1 MEAATNSVAT
11 ATNNLAAAAVAG
23 GLNGTVFN
31 GLDVA
36 VIIFFAIGMLVT
48 VWFSMRKKNES
59 GKDYFLS
66 GRDANWLQIG
76 SSIFS
81 SNIGSE
87 HLVGLAGAGF
97 VTGMAMAHWEMHA
110 YWILILGWAF
120 VPLYDRM
127 KIFTM
132 PEFLELRFSRGSRNV
147 LSLLTMASLVLTKI
161 AATIYA
167 GDVVIR
173 TLLNVDSVNIFGHQ
187 IDVFWVIALSLAA
200 TTGLYTIF
208 GGMRV
213 IMYTAVLQ
221 APVLIFGSLCI
232 LYMGLRV
239 LGHGSLVDG
248 WHATVTA
255 AGKNIHLVRSI
266 HDPDWPWLAI
276 LPGSAII
283 GFWYWCTDQYIVQR
297 VLAGKNEQESRRG
310 TILAGFFK
318 LTPVF
323 IFLVPGM
330 IAFALTQTPGSGFT
344 TGGDAAYTPLVNQG
358 DAAYTSLVA
367 QILPHGLRGMV
378 ACGMIVALM
387 ASLGSKFNASATLF
401 TMDFYREWHPT
412 ASPKTEVIVGRI
424 ATAVIVFIGMCW
436 VLVIKS
442 LHMPLYEYLQN
453 VQGYLSPAIAVLF
466 AMGVFWKR
474 ATAPAAVWAFV
485 IGMIGGF
492 GRLAA
497 DLIIARPIN
506 TLKGI
511 TDGNLSML
519 HYLVNG
525 PVSVASEKTQHI
537 KDQLQEATSQMASAL
552 PLVKEQLA
560 IKIQCLQQILAATGI
575 SPDQYNEKKTIVEA
589 ALPALKTQLH
599 DQWGVVFSFQQNI
612 HWLYYCEGLF
622 VLTALLMVIIS
633 LLTKAP
639 DPKTIQYTYYGATPA
654 EKAATRAS
662 WNAWDVILSLIVV
675 GCVVL
680 FYIKF
685 W

>member
-1 MEAATNSVAT
+1 MNNPVTNAAVSTVADAATNAVTTVAVAT
-11 ATNNLAAAAVAG
+11 S
-23 GLNGTVFN
+23 NGTVFN
-31 GLDVA
+31 GLDWF
-36 VIIFFAIGMLVT
+36 VIALFGLGMIAT
-48 VWFSMRKKNES
+48 VWYSMRKKNES

-97 VTGMAMAHWEMHA
+97 ITGMAMAHWEMHG
-110 YWILILGWAF
+110 WIILILGWVF

-173 TLLNVDSVNIFGHQ
+173 TLLNVDSINLFGHQ
-187 IDVFWVIALSLAA
+187 IDVFWAIALGLAA

-221 APVLIFGSLCI
+221 TPVLIFGSVCI

-239 LGHGSLVDG
+239 LGHGNLVDG
-248 WHATVTA
+248 WHATLA
-255 AGKNIHLVRSI
+255 AVGNNVHLIRSNK
-266 HDPDWPWLAI
+266 DPEWPWLAI
-276 LPGSAII
+276 LPGSAMI

-297 VLAGKNEQESRRG
+297 VLAGKNQQESRRG
-310 TILAGFFK
+310 CILAGFFK

-330 IAFALTQTPGSGFT
+330 IAFALTQNPSASFNTS
-344 TGGDAAYTPLVNQG
+344 G

-401 TMDFYREWHPT
+401 TMDFYREWYPN
-412 ASPKTEVIVGRI
+412 ASGRTEVLVGRI
-424 ATAVIVFIGMCW
+424 ATAAIVFVGICW

-442 LHMPLYEYLQN
+442 LHTNLYLYLQN

-466 AMGVFWKR
+466 GLGVFWKR
-474 ATAPAAVWAFV
+474 ATAPAALWSFV
-485 IGMIGGF
+485 VGMIGGF
-492 GRLAA
+492 ARLAA
-497 DLIIARPIN
+497 DLVMRNDSETVSKLKQQLYHGAI
-506 TLKGI
+506 TL
-511 TDGNLSML
+511 
-519 HYLVNG
+519 
-525 PVSVASEKTQHI
+525 
-537 KDQLQEATSQMASAL
+537 
-552 PLVKEQLA
+552 
-560 IKIQCLQQILAATGI
+560 
-575 SPDQYNEKKTIVEA
+575 DQYNAGIAPIHAKFG
-589 ALPALKTQLH
+589 LLF
-599 DQWGVVFSFQQNI
+599 DFWNI
-612 HWLYYCEGLF
+612 FWLYYCEWLF
-622 VLTALLMVIIS
+622 LFTAALMIIIS

-639 DPKTIQYTYYGATPA
+639 DPKTVKYTWYGATPE
-654 EKAATRAS
+654 EKAATKAS
-662 WNAWDVILSLIVV
+662 WNAMDVVLSLIVV
-675 GCVVL
+675 GTIVV

>member
-1 MEAATNSVAT
+1 MNEITNTVGT
-11 ATNNLAAAAVAG
+11 ATNALAAASVAG
-23 GLNGTVFN
+23 GMNGTVFN
-31 GLDVA
+31 GLDLA
-36 VIIFFAIGMLVT
+36 VIIAFAIGMILT
-48 VWFSMRKKNES
+48 VWYSMRKKNES

-127 KIFTM
+127 KVFTM

-173 TLLNVDSVNIFGHQ
+173 TLLNVDKINVFGYQ
-187 IDVFWVIALSLAA
+187 IDVFWAIALGLAF
-200 TTGLYTIF
+200 TTGLYTVF

-213 IMYTAVLQ
+213 IMYTSVLQ
-221 APVLIFGSLCI
+221 APVLIFGSVCI
-232 LYMGLRV
+232 LYMGLHV
-239 LGHGSLVDG
+239 LGHGSLVEG
-248 WHATVTA
+248 WKATMATV
-255 AGKNIHLVRSI
+255 GSNVHLVRSI

-297 VLAGKNEQESRRG
+297 VLAGKNQQESRRG

-330 IAFALTQTPGSGFT
+330 VAFALTKTPGVGFST
-344 TGGDAAYTPLVNQG
+344 NG

-412 ASPKTEVIVGRI
+412 ASPKTEVVVGRI
-424 ATAVIVFIGMCW
+424 ATAAIVFIGICW
-436 VLVIKS
+436 VLVIKN
-442 LHMPLYEYLQN
+442 LQMPLYLYLQN

-466 AMGVFWKR
+466 GLGVFWKR
-474 ATAPAAVWAFV
+474 ATAPAALWAFV

-497 DLIIARPIN
+497 DLV
-506 TLKGI
+506 
-511 TDGNLSML
+511 M
-519 HYLVNG
+519 H
-525 PVSVASEKTQHI
+525 SEA
-537 KDQLQEATSQMASAL
+537 DAVSAL
-552 PLVKEQLA
+552 KQSLYHSYQAMQAGTVTAAQYGDALAQYNTGIAA
-560 IKIQCLQQILAATGI
+560 IKSHHNPLLF
-575 SPDQYNEKKTIVEA
+575 DF
-589 ALPALKTQLH
+589 
-599 DQWGVVFSFQQNI
+599 WNI

-633 LLTKAP
+633 LMTKAP
-639 DPKTIQYTYYGATPA
+639 DPKTIKYTYYGATPE
-654 EKAATRAS
+654 EKAATKAS
-662 WNAWDVILSLIVV
+662 WNAWDVILSLIVI

>member
-1 MEAATNSVAT
+1 MNEITNSVLAATNSMDVAT
-11 ATNNLAAAAVAG
+11 NALATASVAG
-23 GLNGTVFN
+23 GMNGTVFN
-31 GLDVA
+31 GLDLA
-36 VIIFFAIGMLVT
+36 VIIAFAVGMLLT
-48 VWFSMRKKNES
+48 VWYSMRKKNES

-97 VTGMAMAHWEMHA
+97 LTGMAMAHWEMHA
-110 YWILILGWAF
+110 YWIIILGWAF
-120 VPLYDRM
+120 VPIYDRM
-127 KIFTM
+127 KVFTM

-173 TLLNVDSVNIFGHQ
+173 TLLNVQSVNIFGHQ

-221 APVLIFGSLCI
+221 APVLIFGSVCI

-239 LGHGSLVDG
+239 LGHGSLIDG
-248 WHATVTA
+248 WHATLTTV
-255 AGKNIHLVRSI
+255 GDNVHLVRSI
-266 HDPDWPWLAI
+266 NDPDWPWLAI

-297 VLAGKNEQESRRG
+297 VLAGKNQQESRRG

-330 IAFALTQTPGSGFT
+330 IAFALTKTPGVGFST
-344 TGGDAAYTPLVNQG
+344 SG

-401 TMDFYREWHPT
+401 TMDFYREWHPN
-412 ASPKTEVIVGRI
+412 ASGKTEVFVGRL
-424 ATAVIVFIGMCW
+424 ATAVIVFIGICW
-436 VLVIKS
+436 VLVIKN
-442 LHMPLYEYLQN
+442 LHMPLYLYLQN

-466 AMGVFWKR
+466 GLGVFWKR
-474 ATAPAAVWAFV
+474 ATAPAALWAFV
-485 IGMIGGF
+485 VGMVAGF
-492 GRLAA
+492 GRLAL
-497 DLIIARPIN
+497 DLIMRGDADAV
-506 TLKGI
+506 TKLKG
-511 TDGNLSML
+511 D
-519 HYLVNG
+519 HYHHLISQADYETGMAAIRATHNG
-525 PVSVASEKTQHI
+525 LLFDI
-537 KDQLQEATSQMASAL
+537 
-552 PLVKEQLA
+552 
-560 IKIQCLQQILAATGI
+560 
-575 SPDQYNEKKTIVEA
+575 
-589 ALPALKTQLH
+589 
-599 DQWGVVFSFQQNI
+599 WNI

-622 VLTALLMVIIS
+622 VVTAALMIIIS

>member
-1 MEAATNSVAT
+1 MNEITNSVA
-11 ATNNLAAAAVAG
+11 ATNALAASSVAG
-23 GLNGTVFN
+23 GMNGTVFN
-31 GLDVA
+31 GLDLA
-36 VIIFFAIGMLVT
+36 VIILFAIGMIAT

-97 VTGMAMAHWEMHA
+97 ATGMAMAHWEMHA

-127 KIFTM
+127 KVFTM

-173 TLLNVDSVNIFGHQ
+173 TLLNVDHINLFGYQ
-187 IDVFWVIALSLAA
+187 IDVFWAIALGLAF
-200 TTGLYTIF
+200 TTGLYTVF

-221 APVLIFGSLCI
+221 SPVLIFGSVCI
-232 LYMGLRV
+232 LFMGLRV

-248 WHATVTA
+248 WHATLATV
-255 AGKNIHLVRSI
+255 GDNVHLVRSI
-266 HDPDWPWLAI
+266 NDPDWPWLAI

-297 VLAGKNEQESRRG
+297 VLAGKNQQESRRG

-330 IAFALTQTPGSGFT
+330 IAFALTKTPGVGFST
-344 TGGDAAYTPLVNQG
+344 SG

-401 TMDFYREWHPT
+401 TMDFYREWYPN
-412 ASPKTEVIVGRI
+412 ASGKTEVIVGRI
-424 ATAVIVFIGMCW
+424 ATATIVFIGICW
-436 VLVIKS
+436 VLVIKN
-442 LHMPLYEYLQN
+442 LHMPLYLYLQN

-466 AMGVFWKR
+466 GMGVFWKR
-474 ATAPAAVWAFV
+474 ATAPAALWAFV
-485 IGMIGGF
+485 IGMVGGF
-492 GRLAA
+492 ARLAA
-497 DLIIARPIN
+497 DLIMR
-506 TLKGI
+506 
-511 TDGNLSML
+511 TDADA
-519 HYLVNG
+519 
-525 PVSVASEKTQHI
+525 VSK
-537 KDQLQEATSQMASAL
+537 
-552 PLVKEQLA
+552 
-560 IKIQCLQQILAATGI
+560 
-575 SPDQYNEKKTIVEA
+575 
-589 ALPALKTQLH
+589 LKTDH
-599 DQWGVVFSFQQNI
+599 YHGVITQAQFDSGIAAIRATHNGLLFDFWNI

-622 VLTALLMVIIS
+622 VLTAVLMVIIS

-639 DPKTIQYTYYGATPA
+639 DAKTVKYTWYGATPE
-654 EKAATRAS
+654 EKTATRES
-662 WNAWDVILSLIVV
+662 WNALDIILSLIVV

>member
-1 MEAATNSVAT
+1 MNEITNSITAATNAVVAATT
-11 ATNNLAAAAVAG
+11 APREAVFNNLDWLVIAAFAVG
-23 GLNGTVFN
+23 MI
-31 GLDVA
+31 A
-36 VIIFFAIGMLVT
+36 V

-110 YWILILGWAF
+110 WLILVLGWVF

-127 KIFTM
+127 KVFTM

-173 TLLNVDSVNIFGHQ
+173 TLLGVESVNLFGHNVDI
-187 IDVFWVIALSLAA
+187 FWVIALGLAF

-221 APVLIFGSLCI
+221 SPVLIFGSLCI
-232 LYMGLRV
+232 LYVGLHK
-239 LGHGSLVDG
+239 LGHGSLIEG
-248 WHATVTA
+248 WRTTKLAV
-255 AGKNIHLVRSI
+255 GDNLHLVRSLK
-266 HDPDWPWLAI
+266 DPDWPWLAI

-297 VLAGKNEQESRRG
+297 VLAGKNQQESRRG
-310 TILAGFFK
+310 SILAGYFK

-330 IAFALTQTPGSGFT
+330 VAFALTQTPSAGFST
-344 TGGDAAYTPLVNQG
+344 NGDAAYT
-358 DAAYTSLVA
+358 TLVA
-367 QILPHGLRGMV
+367 QILPHGIKGIV

-387 ASLGSKFNASATLF
+387 ASLASKFNASATLF
-401 TMDFYREWHPT
+401 TMDFYREWHPN
-412 ASPKTEVIVGRI
+412 ASGKTEVLVGRI
-424 ATAVIVFIGMCW
+424 ATAVIVFAGICW
-436 VLVIKS
+436 VLVIKA
-442 LHMPLYEYLQN
+442 LHSNLYEYLQS

-466 AMGVFWKR
+466 GVGVFWKR
-474 ATAPAAVWAFV
+474 ATAPAALWSFS
-485 IGMIGGF
+485 IGVLGGF
-492 GRLAA
+492 ARLAA
-497 DLIIARPIN
+497 DLLFRNVKATN
-506 TLKGI
+506 GDTLKDLKAHLYQGTI
-511 TDGNLSML
+511 T
-519 HYLVNG
+519 
-525 PVSVASEKTQHI
+525 A
-537 KDQLQEATSQMASAL
+537 
-552 PLVKEQLA
+552 
-560 IKIQCLQQILAATGI
+560 
-575 SPDQYNEKKTIVEA
+575 DQYASLIAPLKAKYGLLFSVE
-589 ALPALKTQLH
+589 
-599 DQWGVVFSFQQNI
+599 NI
-612 HWLYYCEGLF
+612 HWLYWCQILF
-622 VLTALLMVIIS
+622 VTTLVLMIVIS

-639 DPKTIQYTYYGATPA
+639 DAKTVKYTWYGATPE
-654 EKAATRAS
+654 EKAATKAS
-662 WNAWDVILSLIVV
+662 WNATDVVLTLIVV
-675 GCVVL
+675 VCVVW
-680 FYIKF
+680 FYISF

>member
-1 MEAATNSVAT
+1 MNELTNSAVAATNSLAT
-11 ATNNLAAAAVAG
+11 ASVAG

-31 GLDVA
+31 GLDVG
-36 VIIFFAIGMLVT
+36 VIVLFALGMLVT
-48 VWFSMRKKNES
+48 IWFSMRKKNES

-97 VTGMAMAHWEMHA
+97 ITGMAMAHWEMHG
-110 YWILILGWAF
+110 WIILILGWAF

-173 TLLNVDSVNIFGHQ
+173 TLLNVDSVNLFGHQ

-232 LYMGLRV
+232 LYMGLHV

-248 WHATVTA
+248 WKATLA
-255 AGKNIHLVRSI
+255 AVGDNVHLIRSNK
-266 HDPDWPWLAI
+266 DPEWPWLAI
-276 LPGSAII
+276 LPGSAMI
-283 GFWYWCTDQYIVQR
+283 GFWYGCTAQYIVQR
-297 VLAGKNEQESRRG
+297 VLAGKNQQESRRG

-330 IAFALTQTPGSGFT
+330 IAYALTQTPGSGFS
-344 TGGDAAYTPLVNQG
+344 TGG

-367 QILPHGLRGMV
+367 QILPHGLRGLV

-401 TMDFYREWHPT
+401 TMDFYREWYPN
-412 ASPKTEVIVGRI
+412 ASGKTEVLVGRI
-424 ATAVIVFIGMCW
+424 ATAAIVFLGICW

-442 LHMPLYEYLQN
+442 LHTNLYLYLQN

-466 AMGVFWKR
+466 IAGVFWKR
-474 ATAPAAVWAFV
+474 ATATAALWSFV
-485 IGMIGGF
+485 VGMIGGF
-492 GRLAA
+492 ARLAA
-497 DLIIARPIN
+497 DLVMRNDSEAVSKLKQQLYHSTI
-506 TLKGI
+506 TL
-511 TDGNLSML
+511 
-519 HYLVNG
+519 
-525 PVSVASEKTQHI
+525 
-537 KDQLQEATSQMASAL
+537 
-552 PLVKEQLA
+552 
-560 IKIQCLQQILAATGI
+560 
-575 SPDQYNEKKTIVEA
+575 DQYNAGIAPIRAKFG
-589 ALPALKTQLH
+589 LLF
-599 DQWGVVFSFQQNI
+599 DFWNI
-612 HWLYYCEGLF
+612 FWLYYCEWLF
-622 VLTALLMVIIS
+622 VATAVLMVIIS
-633 LLTKAP
+633 LMTKAP
-639 DPKTIQYTYYGATPA
+639 DAKTVKYTYYGATAA

-662 WNAWDVILSLIVV
+662 WNALDVVLSLIVV
-675 GCVVL
+675 GIIVA

>member
-1 MEAATNSVAT
+1 MNDITNNSVDVATNA
-11 ATNNLAAAAVAG
+11 LAAAAAVG

-31 GLDVA
+31 GLDLA
-36 VIIFFAIGMLVT
+36 VIIVFALGMLAT
-48 VWFSMRKKNES
+48 IWFSMRKKNET

-97 VTGMAMAHWEMHA
+97 ATGMAMAHWEMHA

-127 KIFTM
+127 KVFTM

-173 TLLNVDSVNIFGHQ
+173 TLLNVDHINLFGQQ
-187 IDVFWVIALSLAA
+187 IDVFWAIALGLAF
-200 TTGLYTIF
+200 TTGLYTVF

-221 APVLIFGSLCI
+221 SPVLIFGSVCI

-239 LGHGSLVDG
+239 LGHGSLIDG
-248 WHATVTA
+248 WHATLA
-255 AGKNIHLVRSI
+255 AVANFSWHGDNVHLIRSVN
-266 HDPDWPWLAI
+266 DPEWKWTAI

-297 VLAGKNEQESRRG
+297 VLAGKNQQESRRG

-330 IAFALTQTPGSGFT
+330 IAFALTKTPGVGFST
-344 TGGDAAYTPLVNQG
+344 SG

-367 QILPHGLRGMV
+367 QILPHGLRGLV

-401 TMDFYREWHPT
+401 TMDFYREWYPN
-412 ASPKTEVIVGRI
+412 ASGKTEVVVGRI
-424 ATAVIVFIGMCW
+424 ATAVIVFIGICW
-436 VLVIKS
+436 VLVIKN
-442 LHMPLYEYLQN
+442 LHMPLYLYLQN
-453 VQGYLSPAIAVLF
+453 VQAYLSPAIAVLF

-474 ATAPAAVWAFV
+474 ATAPAALWAFV
-485 IGMIGGF
+485 IGMVGGF
-492 GRLAA
+492 ARLAA
-497 DLIIARPIN
+497 DLVMHTDADAVTKLKVDFYHGDITQAQFDSGIASIRA
-506 TLKGI
+506 
-511 TDGNLSML
+511 M
-519 HYLVNG
+519 HNG
-525 PVSVASEKTQHI
+525 LLF
-537 KDQLQEATSQMASAL
+537 DF
-552 PLVKEQLA
+552 
-560 IKIQCLQQILAATGI
+560 
-575 SPDQYNEKKTIVEA
+575 
-589 ALPALKTQLH
+589 
-599 DQWGVVFSFQQNI
+599 WNI
-612 HWLYYCEGLF
+612 HWLYFCEGLF
-622 VLTALLMVIIS
+622 VLTAVLMVLIS

-639 DPKTIQYTYYGATPA
+639 DPKTVKFTWYGATPE

-662 WNAWDVILSLIVV
+662 WNALDVILSLIVV

>member
-1 MEAATNSVAT
+1 MNEITNSIVAATNAVIAAAT
-11 ATNNLAAAAVAG
+11 AAPKEA
-23 GLNGTVFN
+23 VFN
-31 GLDVA
+31 GLDWLVIVLFAAGMIAVVA
-36 VIIFFAIGMLVT
+36 
-48 VWFSMRKKNES
+48 FSMRKKNES

-127 KIFTM
+127 KVFTM

-147 LSLLTMASLVLTKI
+147 LSLLTIASLVLTKI

-173 TLLNVDSVNIFGHQ
+173 TLLGIESVNLFGHNVDI
-187 IDVFWVIALSLAA
+187 FWVIALGLAF

-213 IMYTAVLQ
+213 IMYTSVLQ
-221 APVLIFGSLCI
+221 APVLILGSLCI
-232 LYMGLRV
+232 LYMGLNV
-239 LGHGSLVDG
+239 LGHGSIIDG
-248 WHATVTA
+248 WHTTLATV
-255 AGKNIHLVRSI
+255 GDNVHLVRSI
-266 HDPDWPWLAI
+266 HDPEWPWTAI

-297 VLAGKNEQESRRG
+297 VLAGKNEKESRRG

-330 IAFALTQTPGSGFT
+330 VAFALTKAPDAHFT
-344 TGGDAAYTPLVNQG
+344 TSG

-367 QILPHGLRGMV
+367 QILPHGLRGIV

-387 ASLGSKFNASATLF
+387 ASLGSKFNACATLF
-401 TMDFYREWHPT
+401 TMDFYREWHPN
-412 ASPKTEVIVGRI
+412 ASGKTEVIVGRI
-424 ATAVIVFIGMCW
+424 ATAVIVFMGICW
-436 VLVIKS
+436 VLVIKA
-442 LHMPLYEYLQN
+442 LHSNLYEYLQS

-466 AMGVFWKR
+466 AVGVFWKR
-474 ATAPAAVWAFV
+474 ATAPAALWSFI
-485 IGMIGGF
+485 IGMVGGF
-492 GRLAA
+492 ARLAA
-497 DLIIARPIN
+497 DLVMR
-506 TLKGI
+506 
-511 TDGNLSML
+511 TDGG
-519 HYLVNG
+519 LV
-525 PVSVASEKTQHI
+525 
-537 KDQLQEATSQMASAL
+537 KDL
-552 PLVKEQLA
+552 KEQLYKGTITA
-560 IKIQCLQQILAATGI
+560 QQYAEQIAPIKARHGI
-575 SPDQYNEKKTIVEA
+575 IFDF
-589 ALPALKTQLH
+589 
-599 DQWGVVFSFQQNI
+599 WNI
-612 HWLYYCEGLF
+612 HWLYFCQILF
-622 VLTALLMVIIS
+622 VVTLVLMVVIS
-633 LLTKAP
+633 LMTKAP
-639 DPKTIQYTYYGATPA
+639 DAKTVKYTWYGATPE

-662 WNAWDVILSLIVV
+662 WNALDVVLSLIVV
-675 GCVVL
+675 ACVVW
-680 FYIKF
+680 FYISF

>member
-1 MEAATNSVAT
+1 MNEITNSVAAT
-11 ATNNLAAAAVAG
+11 AATR
-23 GLNGTVFN
+23 GLNGTVFT

-36 VIIFFAIGMLVT
+36 VIILFALGMIAT

-97 VTGMAMAHWEMHA
+97 ATGMAMAHWEMHA

-127 KIFTM
+127 KVFTM

-173 TLLNVDSVNIFGHQ
+173 TLLNVDHIDLFGHR
-187 IDVFWVIALSLAA
+187 IDVFWAIALGLAF
-200 TTGLYTIF
+200 TTGLYTVF

-221 APVLIFGSLCI
+221 APVLIFGSVCI
-232 LYMGLRV
+232 LYMGLHV
-239 LGHGSLVDG
+239 LGHGSLVEG
-248 WHATVTA
+248 WKTTLATV
-255 AGKNIHLVRSI
+255 GDNVHLVRSLN
-266 HDPDWPWLAI
+266 DPDWPWLAI

-297 VLAGKNEQESRRG
+297 VLAGKNQQESRRG

-330 IAFALTQTPGSGFT
+330 IAFALTKTPGVGFST
-344 TGGDAAYTPLVNQG
+344 SG

-367 QILPHGLRGMV
+367 QILPPGLRGMV

-401 TMDFYREWHPT
+401 TMDFYREWYPN
-412 ASPKTEVIVGRI
+412 ASGKTEVIVGRI
-424 ATAVIVFIGMCW
+424 ATAVIVFIGICW
-436 VLVIKS
+436 VLVIKN
-442 LHMPLYEYLQN
+442 LHMPLYLYLQN

-466 AMGVFWKR
+466 GMGVFWKR
-474 ATAPAAVWAFV
+474 ATAPAALWAFV

-492 GRLAA
+492 ARLAA
-497 DLIIARPIN
+497 DLVMH
-506 TLKGI
+506 
-511 TDGNLSML
+511 TDADA
-519 HYLVNG
+519 
-525 PVSVASEKTQHI
+525 VSK
-537 KDQLQEATSQMASAL
+537 
-552 PLVKEQLA
+552 
-560 IKIQCLQQILAATGI
+560 
-575 SPDQYNEKKTIVEA
+575 
-589 ALPALKTQLH
+589 LKTDH
-599 DQWGVVFSFQQNI
+599 YHGVITQAQYDSGIAAIRATHNGLLFDFWNI
-612 HWLYYCEGLF
+612 HWLYYCEALF
-622 VLTALLMVIIS
+622 AITIILMVVIS

-639 DPKTIQYTYYGATPA
+639 DPKTIKYTWYGATPE

-662 WNAWDVILSLIVV
+662 WNALDVVLSLVV
-675 GCVVL
+675 VACVVW
-680 FYIKF
+680 FYISF

>member
-1 MEAATNSVAT
+1 MNEITNSVDVATNSLALT
-11 ATNNLAAAAVAG
+11 AAAN
-23 GLNGTVFN
+23 GLGGTVFT

-36 VIIFFAIGMLVT
+36 VIIAFVVGMIAV
-48 VWFSMRKKNES
+48 VWYSMLKKNES

-97 VTGMAMAHWEMHA
+97 LTGMAMAHWEMHG
-110 YWILILGWAF
+110 WLILVLGWVF

-147 LSLLTMASLVLTKI
+147 LSLLTIASLVLTKI

-167 GDVVIR
+167 GDVVVR
-173 TLLNVDSVNIFGHQ
+173 TLLNINSIDIPKLGIHL
-187 IDVFWVIALSLAA
+187 DVFWAIALGLAL
-200 TTGLYTIF
+200 TTGLYTVL

-221 APVLIFGSLCI
+221 TPVLIFGSVCI
-232 LYMGLRV
+232 LFMGLHA
-239 LGHGSLVDG
+239 LGHGSLVQG
-248 WHATVTA
+248 WHAMITA
-255 AGKNIHLVRSI
+255 AGANVHLIRSA
-266 HDPDWPWLAI
+266 HDPDFPWPAV
-276 LPGSAII
+276 LPASAII

-330 IAFALTQTPGSGFT
+330 IAFALTQTPGSGFST
-344 TGGDAAYTPLVNQG
+344 NG

-367 QILPHGLRGMV
+367 QILPPGIRGMV

-412 ASPKTEVIVGRI
+412 ASPKSEVIVGRI
-424 ATAVIVFIGMCW
+424 ATATIVFVGICW

-442 LHMPLYEYLQN
+442 LHSNLYNYLQN

-466 AMGVFWKR
+466 IGGVFWKR
-474 ATAPAAVWAFV
+474 ATAPAALWAFIV
-485 IGMIGGF
+485 GMVGGF
-492 GRLAA
+492 AKLAA
-497 DLIIARPIN
+497 DIVMRGPDADTVAKLKTDCYHSII
-506 TLKGI
+506 
-511 TDGNLSML
+511 
-519 HYLVNG
+519 
-525 PVSVASEKTQHI
+525 TQT
-537 KDQLQEATSQMASAL
+537 QFASQMAEIRARHNGLLFDFWNFHQWYYTEAL
-552 PLVKEQLA
+552 FV
-560 IKIQCLQQILAATGI
+560 IT
-575 SPDQYNEKKTIVEA
+575 A
-589 ALPALKTQLH
+589 ALM
-599 DQWGVVFSFQQNI
+599 I
-612 HWLYYCEGLF
+612 
-622 VLTALLMVIIS
+622 IIS
-633 LLTKAP
+633 LMTKAP
-639 DPKTIQYTYYGATPA
+639 DPKTIKYTWYGATPE
-654 EKAATRAS
+654 EKAATKAS
-662 WNAWDVILSLIVV
+662 WNAWDVLLTLIVLGTIV
-675 GCVVL
+675 F

>member
-1 MEAATNSVAT
+1 METATNSVAI
-11 ATNNLAAAAVAG
+11 ATNSLATASAAG
-23 GLNGTVFN
+23 GVNGTVFN
-31 GLDVA
+31 GLDIA
-36 VIIFFAIGMLVT
+36 VIILFALGMIVT

-97 VTGMAMAHWEMHA
+97 ATGMAMAHWEMHA

-127 KIFTM
+127 KVFTM

-173 TLLNVDSVNIFGHQ
+173 TLLNVDHINLFGHQ
-187 IDVFWVIALSLAA
+187 IDVFWAIALGLAF
-200 TTGLYTIF
+200 TTGLYTVF

-221 APVLIFGSLCI
+221 APVLIFGSVCI

-239 LGHGSLVDG
+239 LGHGSLIDG
-248 WHATVTA
+248 WHATLTTV
-255 AGKNIHLVRSI
+255 GDNVHLVRSI
-266 HDPDWPWLAI
+266 NDPDWPWLAI

-297 VLAGKNEQESRRG
+297 VLAGKNQQESRRG

-330 IAFALTQTPGSGFT
+330 IAFALTKTPGVGFST
-344 TGGDAAYTPLVNQG
+344 SG

-401 TMDFYREWHPT
+401 TMDFYREWHPN
-412 ASPKTEVIVGRI
+412 ASGKTEVFVGRL
-424 ATAVIVFIGMCW
+424 ATAVIVFIGICW
-436 VLVIKS
+436 VLVIKN
-442 LHMPLYEYLQN
+442 LHMPLYLYLQN

-466 AMGVFWKR
+466 GLGVFWKR
-474 ATAPAAVWAFV
+474 ATAPAALWAFV
-485 IGMIGGF
+485 VGMVAGF
-492 GRLAA
+492 GRLAL
-497 DLIIARPIN
+497 DLIMRGDADAV
-506 TLKGI
+506 TKLKG
-511 TDGNLSML
+511 D
-519 HYLVNG
+519 HYHHL
-525 PVSVASEKTQHI
+525 I
-537 KDQLQEATSQMASAL
+537 SQADYD
-552 PLVKEQLA
+552 
-560 IKIQCLQQILAATGI
+560 TGI
-575 SPDQYNEKKTIVEA
+575 A
-589 ALPALKTQLH
+589 AIRATHNGLMF
-599 DQWGVVFSFQQNI
+599 DIWNI

-622 VLTALLMVIIS
+622 VVTAALMIIIS

-639 DPKTIQYTYYGATPA
+639 DPKTVQYTYYGATPA

-662 WNAWDVILSLIVV
+662 WSTVDVVLSLIVV